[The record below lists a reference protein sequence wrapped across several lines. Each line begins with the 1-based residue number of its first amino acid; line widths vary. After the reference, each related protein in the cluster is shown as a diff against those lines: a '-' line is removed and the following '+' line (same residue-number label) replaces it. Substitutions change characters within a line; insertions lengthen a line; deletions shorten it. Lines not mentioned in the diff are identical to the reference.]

1 MLFDVFNVLCL
12 GFFYIGCKSFG
23 KLDWEY
29 VIYIYVRKKYFVDV
43 ILNMII
49 IFCFVWKVNNMFSW
63 IFEFMKK
70 MVLRILRLNK

>member
-29 VIYIYVRKKYFVDV
+29 VIYIYVRKK
-43 ILNMII
+43 
-49 IFCFVWKVNNMFSW
+49 IFCRCDFKYDNN
-63 IFEFMKK
+63 
-70 MVLRILRLNK
+70 ILFCLKG